1 MSSPLLK
8 PSQKKATG
16 GRILV
21 EQLLVNGV
29 THAFCVPGESYLAVL
44 DALRDAPINLTV
56 CRQEGGAAM
65 MAEAQ
70 GKLTGR
76 PGICF
81 VTRGPGATN
90 ASAGIHIAMQD
101 STPMV
106 LFIGQV
112 ERSFRGREAF
122 QEIDYTRFFAPIC
135 KWVAEIDDAH
145 RLPEFISRAFS
156 VATSGRP
163 GPVVLSLPEDML
175 MEEVFAP
182 AVPPVAEVEQGLD
195 DEALREIE
203 KLLSTAKAPLLL
215 LGGSTW
221 SEAGREA
228 ITKFS
233 ETWALPTAVSF
244 RRQNLFD
251 HTHRNFAGH
260 VGIVPDPALA
270 QRVKNADVILMLG
283 GRFSEMP
290 SQSYTL
296 MNVPQPRQ
304 KLIHIHPDP
313 EELGKVYHPALAL
326 CARADEAAIKLAALT
341 PAQKLA
347 WSGAAQEAHAAYHKW
362 IQPTQNPGPM
372 QLAELVLKMAELVP
386 EGAIIANGAGNFA
399 AWIHRF
405 YPFRKFNTQVA
416 PTSGS
421 MGYGL
426 PAALAA
432 KALHPERAVVC
443 FTGDGDLMMTVQ
455 ELATAVQHKL
465 NVIVIVI
472 DNGMYGTIRM
482 HQEKNFPGRPYAV
495 DLKNPDFKAMAKSFG
510 CAAFAVNKTE
520 EFAPAFKQALQAK
533 IPSLIH
539 VKIDPEAITPTKS
552 LSAIREE
559 AQRG

>member
-1 MSSPLLK
+1 MSLK
-8 PSQKKATG
+8 PAPDMQNKATG
-16 GRILV
+16 GRILI
-21 EQLLVNGV
+21 EQLLANGV

-44 DALRDAPINLTV
+44 DALRDAPIKLTV

-70 GKLTGR
+70 GKLTGK

-90 ASAGIHIAMQD
+90 ASAGVHVAMQD
-101 STPMV
+101 SSPMI

-112 ERSFRGREAF
+112 ERGFIGREAF

-135 KWVAEIDDAH
+135 KWVAEIDDAA
-145 RLPEFISRAFS
+145 RLPEFIGRAFS

-175 MEEVFAP
+175 MEEVFAQII
-182 AVPPVAEVEQGLD
+182 PPVAEVEQTI
-195 DEALREIE
+195 DEDALRQIE
-203 KLLSTAKAPLLL
+203 KLLSSAKAPLLL

-221 SEAGREA
+221 SEAGVEA

-233 ETWALPTAVSF
+233 EIWALPTAVSF

-251 HTHRNFAGH
+251 HAHRNFSGH
-260 VGIVPDPALA
+260 LGIAPDPALA
-270 QRVKNADVILMLG
+270 ARIKKADLILMLG
-283 GRFSEMP
+283 GRLSEMP

-296 MNVPQPRQ
+296 LDVPQPRQ
-304 KLIHIHPDP
+304 KLIHVHPDP

-326 CARADEAAIKLAALT
+326 CARADETAFKLATLA
-341 PAQKLA
+341 PSQKLA
-347 WSGAAQEAHAAYHKW
+347 WSGAAQEAHAACEKW
-362 IQPTQNPGPM
+362 ARPTQNPGPVQM
-372 QLAELVLKMAELVP
+372 AELVLKMAELLP
-386 EGAIIANGAGNFA
+386 QNAIIANGAGNFA

-405 YPFRKFNTQVA
+405 YPFRKFNTQLA

-432 KALHPERAVVC
+432 KSLYPERAVVC
-443 FTGDGDLMMTVQ
+443 FSGDGDLMMTVQ

-465 NVIVIVI
+465 SVIVVVI

-482 HQEKNFPGRPYAV
+482 HQEKNFPGRPYGV
-495 DLKNPDFKAMAKSFG
+495 DLRNPDFKAMAESFG
-510 CAAFAVNKTE
+510 CAAFSVSQTE
-520 EFAPAFKQALQAK
+520 EFAPAFKQALQNK
-533 IPSLIH
+533 TPSLIH
-539 VKIDPEAITPTKS
+539 VKIDPEAITPSKS

-559 AQRG
+559 AKRG